1 MPGVLEKLNATIEK
15 LRSMGIKRV
24 FVVGQVP
31 IWKKPLY
38 KILIGGSW
46 DKIPERTFTGITD
59 VFEVDTAIEESI
71 AGHGAEY
78 VQVMDRLCNSEG
90 CLTLVGGD
98 IATDLTTF
106 DDGHLTDSASDY
118 IARAVLGPAVLK
130 AFSK

>member
-1 MPGVLEKLNATIEK
+1 MIGDRTAVSPIAGLRVSSRPNRRSINHHSLGQRGEHRPRVVLLSADWVMQVRMPRVLEKLNATIEK

-59 VFEVDTAIEESI
+59 VFEV
-71 AGHGAEY
+71 
-78 VQVMDRLCNSEG
+78 
-90 CLTLVGGD
+90 
-98 IATDLTTF
+98 
-106 DDGHLTDSASDY
+106 
-118 IARAVLGPAVLK
+118 
-130 AFSK
+130 